1 MSKQYQPYSPRQGF
15 LLPPSPIDW
24 LPEDHLAYFILDL
37 VDQLDISAIEDR
49 IQVKDSRGTRPYAPR
64 MMLSLLLYGYCTGVF
79 SSRRIARGTYED
91 VAFRVLAGGNHP
103 HFTSINAFRKQFL
116 DEIAGLFAQVLAMC
130 VKAGLVKL
138 GHVAL
143 DGTKLQANASKHKA
157 MSYERMVELEARL
170 RAEID
175 ELMARAEQADTD
187 EDALYGPNGQA
198 QDIPAELS
206 RREKRLVRLQQ
217 AKAEL
222 EQEARLARALQLRDL
237 AARND
242 ERAKDESQRTRDRKA
257 ATTRAA
263 QQRAQADELD
273 PPDDDDQ
280 PPSSFVNDEGLE
292 LHRVPAN
299 LDGTPKPKA
308 QRNFTD
314 PDSRIVTSSGELF
327 VQGYNGQAVV
337 DDAHQVIVAQSLTNR
352 SPDAGNLA
360 AMLALAVANLE
371 GCPKRISADSGYWN
385 ATVVDD
391 AAVVSNGTTLYIAT
405 ERHKH
410 WDHYHRVTEGPAPDH
425 LDARDQM
432 RWKLRTPDG
441 RAVYARRKVIVE
453 PVFGQ
458 IKEARGFRRFSL
470 RGLRQAA
477 GEWSLVCL
485 THNLLKLFRAG
496 GLSLAAA

>member
-1 MSKQYQPYSPRQGF
+1 GVVLVFFFFQA
-15 LLPPSPIDW
+15 
-24 LPEDHLAYFILDL
+24 EDGIRDFH
-37 VDQLDISAIEDR
+37 V
-49 IQVKDSRGTRPYAPR
+49 
-64 MMLSLLLYGYCTGVF
+64 TGV
-79 SSRRIARGTYED
+79 R
-91 VAFRVLAGGNHP
+91 RVLFRSGNHP

-222 EQEARLARALQLRDL
+222 EQEARLARALQLRDW

-371 GCPKRISADSGYWN
+371 G
-385 ATVVDD
+385 
-391 AAVVSNGTTLYIAT
+391 
-405 ERHKH
+405 
-410 WDHYHRVTEGPAPDH
+410 
-425 LDARDQM
+425 
-432 RWKLRTPDG
+432 
-441 RAVYARRKVIVE
+441 
-453 PVFGQ
+453 
-458 IKEARGFRRFSL
+458 
-470 RGLRQAA
+470 
-477 GEWSLVCL
+477 
-485 THNLLKLFRAG
+485 
-496 GLSLAAA
+496 